1 MGYVCS
7 DCTVLVLIVILCVF
21 VTLFAVVILYCWIS
35 HHRNKNG
42 SEKNKINN
50 VNKDHNSNG
59 TKIVPV
65 SPARLPPPPS
75 PPSPLDKKHNRKA
88 SPNNNNDK
96 LKHSTSSLT
105 FNSNT
110 SLAKQ
115 ISTR

>member
-1 MGYVCS
+1 MLRLLMGYVCS

-35 HHRNKNG
+35 RNKNG

-50 VNKDHNSNG
+50 VNKDHNSND
-59 TKIVPV
+59 TKILPV

-75 PPSPLDKKHNRKA
+75 PLDKKDNRKA